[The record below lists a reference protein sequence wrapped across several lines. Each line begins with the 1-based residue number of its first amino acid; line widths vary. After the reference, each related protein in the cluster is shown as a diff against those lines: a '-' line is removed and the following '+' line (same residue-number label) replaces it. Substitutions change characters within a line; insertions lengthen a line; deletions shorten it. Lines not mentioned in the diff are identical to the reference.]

1 MFMIRVAMGAVKIRI
16 VPEASV
22 FRGDAYFDGPGAH
35 QYHFWRKR
43 RFLKI
48 CFKNIFS
55 KHIFRDIFFQK
66 KSQNKMFP
74 ENGVGGNFG
83 FGGRAR
89 KITPLIYPLIFKN
102 FFGHENSRRESFLT
116 FSFTDRRHFS
126 SRCRIWGQKWRG

>member
-1 MFMIRVAMGAVKIRI
+1 MFMIRVAMGDVNFKI

-22 FRGDAYFDGPGAH
+22 FRGDAYFDGPGA
-35 QYHFWRKR
+35 QKYHFWRKR
-43 RFLKI
+43 PFWKI
-48 CFKNIFS
+48 FFKNIFS

-66 KSQNKMFP
+66 NASNNLFP

-102 FFGHENSRRESFLT
+102 FFGHETGRRGSCGAVQVLVLQEI
-116 FSFTDRRHFS
+116 S
-126 SRCRIWGQKWRG
+126 SRGPFWAQIGRR